1 MVLNKDSLETLSA
14 FIEQSAVN
22 EEIETP
28 FQFERHGYF
37 ILANKTNKNKVEFG
51 KIIHLKIV
59 GKMLIV
65 CDKDYKVSGKL
76 KIRGKRKSLIQ
87 MMKKCSSE

>member
-22 EEIETP
+22 EELGTP

-37 ILANKTNKNKVEFG
+37 ILTNKTNKNKVEFG
-51 KIIHLKIV
+51 KIIALK
-59 GKMLIV
+59 
-65 CDKDYKVSGKL
+65 DSW
-76 KIRGKRKSLIQ
+76 
-87 MMKKCSSE
+87 KKC